1 MNRPHTTINGL
12 TAALIAHP
20 ALPLK
25 FYFEGAAINPGY
37 HVTEVRHATINSL
50 DCGRNTE
57 TERWEDVTIQ
67 LLDGPAES
75 TEGHM
80 TSTKFAGIISTA
92 IKTLALDDAPFL
104 YFEFAP
110 NNGPIRKLSV
120 ESVESS
126 EHEISVSLGSEKAV
140 CKPFQRA
147 KAAQTATALSGAGV
161 GAIGDQGC
169 CSPTNQSTSN
179 ACCS

>member
-1 MNRPHTTINGL
+1 MINDHTNINDLTFAL
-12 TAALIAHP
+12 TAQP

-25 FYFEGAAINPGY
+25 FYFDGVAINPGY

-50 DCGRNTE
+50 DCGRSLE

-67 LLDGPAES
+67 LLDGSAQS

-80 TSTKFAGIISTA
+80 SSAKFAGIVSTA
-92 IKTLALDDAPFL
+92 TKALAVDDAHFL

-110 NNGPIRKLSV
+110 DNGPIRKLSV
-120 ESVESS
+120 ESIETGDQ
-126 EHEISVSLGSEKAV
+126 EISVSLGGEKAV
-140 CKPFQRA
+140 CKPFQRSQ
-147 KAAQTATALSGAGV
+147 AALATVASDGADTASV
-161 GAIGDQGC
+161 SSPGC
-169 CSPTNQSTSN
+169 CSTPAQSTGA